1 MAGFYRV
8 NYDSTLWESLAAALK
23 ESNFSGIHVV
33 NRAQIVDDAY
43 MLARAGYLTF
53 GEVLEIV
60 EFLEADTSYIT
71 WYPAITLFNYLLQKT
86 GSTTTLGAALTVIST
101 LSLLLL

>member
-1 MAGFYRV
+1 M
-8 NYDSTLWESLAAALK
+8 
-23 ESNFSGIHVV
+23 V

-53 GEVLEIV
+53 GEVLEVV

-71 WYPAITLFNYLLQKT
+71 WYPAITFFNYLLQKT
-86 GSTTTLGAALTVIST
+86 GSTTTLGAALTVSFYVITTIIS
-101 LSLLLL
+101 LQCDF